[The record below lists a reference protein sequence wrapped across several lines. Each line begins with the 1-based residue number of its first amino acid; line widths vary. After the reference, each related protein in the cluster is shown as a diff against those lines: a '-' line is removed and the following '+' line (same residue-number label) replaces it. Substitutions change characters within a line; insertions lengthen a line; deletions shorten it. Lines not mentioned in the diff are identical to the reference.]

1 MKPGDFT
8 GLGEK
13 YRKYRVGYSDEVLNL
28 LIYHTGVGNKQDAV
42 FADVGAGT
50 GIWTKQVAQKG
61 IKTIAVEP
69 NDDMRRNGVITTEGL
84 DVEWKK
90 GTGEE
95 TGLLSS
101 SADWISMA
109 SSFHWTDPK
118 KSLPEF
124 HRVLKKGGHLTLIWN
139 PLLKEGDKIQEKIE
153 QLIKQIVPEFNR
165 GSRSGDDFTKIL
177 TSTGHFK
184 DVIEIRTIHYV
195 RRTVEEYIDTWR
207 AVNHLQAVAGS
218 ERFEKLLS
226 EMRNILKDEKYIDVP
241 YLTKS
246 WTAIRID

>member
-13 YRKYRVGYSDEVLNL
+13 YRKYRVGYSDEALNL

-139 PLLKEGDKIQEKIE
+139 PLLKEGDKVQEKVE
-153 QLIKQIVPEFNR
+153 QLIKQIVPEFSR
-165 GSRSGDDFTKIL
+165 GSRAGDDFTKIL

-184 DVIEIRTIHYV
+184 DVMEIRTIHYV

-207 AVNHLQAVAGS
+207 AVNHLQAVAGA
-218 ERFEKLLS
+218 ERFEKILN
-226 EMRNILKDEKYIDVP
+226 EMRSLLKDYKYIDVP

-246 WTAIRID
+246 WTATRID